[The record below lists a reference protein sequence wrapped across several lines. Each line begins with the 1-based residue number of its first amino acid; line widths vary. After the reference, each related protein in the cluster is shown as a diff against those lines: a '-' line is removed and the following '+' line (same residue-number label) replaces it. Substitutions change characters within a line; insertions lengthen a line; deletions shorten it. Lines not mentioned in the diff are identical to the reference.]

1 MDVYKSLKN
10 LLIGFVYTC
19 ILLTFTHLAGAQN
32 KIDFKG
38 RILDSETNEP
48 LSFVSIGIPS
58 SGTGVISNEFGEF
71 NYHIPVNFEFGK
83 IQISLLGYKKVYI
96 TASEIKPGV
105 LITISLEPEI
115 QLLNEIEV
123 KVKGTSAV
131 DIVRKAIR
139 NIRKNYP
146 REKTLLYGYYR
157 DYISPIDANSYKN
170 LTEAALIIED
180 KGFNT
185 NDFDRTRI
193 KLEQLRYNP
202 GFEIDSSFN
211 QSYGGK
217 NKYIPNTSLTGAN
230 ELSILLAHNPIRNH
244 DHRTFSFVH
253 TFDEDFVSNHSF
265 EYESVTQIDSV
276 KVFCLN
282 FKKYFKD
289 RFSPYEYRVDG
300 KIYIHS
306 QSFAILKF
314 TYTITCNTPS
324 YAGKFF
330 DLKLEYKN
338 INDKYYLNYLSL
350 VNYFEFN
357 NTPLAD
363 SLSENTKPFFQYREL
378 FINKIVTKRFESLR
392 PKETINKDSS
402 LIKNRV
408 PVINGFW
415 DSYNYTSNLK
425 LLE

>member
-1 MDVYKSLKN
+1 L
-10 LLIGFVYTC
+10 
-19 ILLTFTHLAGAQN
+19 LLTFSLVAGAQS

-38 RILDSETNEP
+38 RILDSETNKP
-48 LSFVSIGIPS
+48 LSFVSIGIPK
-58 SGTGVISNEFGEF
+58 SGTGVISNEYGEF
-71 NYHIPVNFEFGK
+71 TYHVPENFEYDK
-83 IQISLLGYKKVYI
+83 IQISLLGYKKV
-96 TASEIKPGV
+96 TFNVSEFRPEV
-105 LITISLEPEI
+105 LITINLEPEI
-115 QLLNEIEV
+115 QVLNEIEV

-146 REKTLLYGYYR
+146 RGKTLLYGYYR
-157 DYISPIDANSYKN
+157 DYISPIDINSYKN
-170 LTEAALIIED
+170 LTEAALILED

-185 NDFDRTRI
+185 SDFDRTRI

-211 QSYGGK
+211 QAYGGK

-253 TFDEDFVSNHSF
+253 IFDEDFVSNHSF
-265 EYESVTQIDSV
+265 EYESVTQIDSA
-276 KVFCLN
+276 KVFCIN
-282 FKKYFKD
+282 FEKYFKD
-289 RFSPYEYRVDG
+289 RFSNYEYRVDG

-314 TYTITCNTPS
+314 TYIITCNTPL

-338 INDKYYLNYLSL
+338 MNDKYYLNYLSL
-350 VNYFEFN
+350 INYFEFN
-357 NTPLAD
+357 NNTLAD
-363 SLSENTKPFFQYREL
+363 SLSKRSEPFFQYREL
-378 FINKIVTKRFESLR
+378 FINKIVERGFESLEL
-392 PKETINKDSS
+392 KETINKDSS
-402 LIKNRV
+402 LDKNRV

-415 DSYNYTSNLK
+415 ESYNYTSNLK

>member
-1 MDVYKSLKN
+1 MNTNNTISKFL
-10 LLIGFVYTC
+10 FVSIFIC
-19 ILLTFTHLAGAQN
+19 IMLTAGYQAGAQN

-38 RILDSETNEP
+38 RILDSETNKP
-48 LSFVSIGIPS
+48 LSFVSIGIPK

-71 NYHIPVNFEFGK
+71 NYHVPENFVYDK
-83 IQISLLGYKKVYI
+83 IQISLIGYKKV
-96 TASEIKPGV
+96 TFNVSELSPEV
-105 LITISLEPEI
+105 LITIKLEPEI
-115 QLLNEIEV
+115 QVLNEIEV
-123 KVKGTSAV
+123 KVKGISAV
-131 DIVRKAIR
+131 DIVRKAIQ

-146 REKTLLYGYYR
+146 RGKTLLYGYYR

-211 QSYGGK
+211 QAYGGK

-230 ELSILLAHNPIRNH
+230 ELSILLAHNSIRNH

-253 TFDEDFVSNHSF
+253 IFDEDFVSNHTF
-265 EYESVTQIDSV
+265 EYESITQIDSA

-282 FKKYFKD
+282 FEKYLKD
-289 RFSPYEYRVDG
+289 RFSNEYRVDG

-314 TYTITCNTPS
+314 TYTITCNTPL

-338 INDKYYLNYLSL
+338 MNDKYYLNYLSL
-350 VNYFEFN
+350 INYFEFN
-357 NTPLAD
+357 NNTRAD
-363 SLSENTKPFFQYREL
+363 SLTKRTEPVFQYREL
-378 FINKIVTKRFESLR
+378 FINKIVEREFGSLKS
-392 PKETINKDSS
+392 KETINKDSS

-408 PVINGFW
+408 PVQKGFW
-415 DSYNYTSNLK
+415 ESYNYTSNLK